1 MRKKWEDTIVY
12 LENVQKDFGWF
23 FNLDSKPFALKKALT
38 SIMRR
43 LAPIGLATT
52 ILMTGNHR
60 VWRHLIS
67 MRTSRHAEEEIRMVF
82 NKVYEQQLACYPNIY
97 QDAKTE
103 MVDGLLEVTFRN
115 EKV

>member
-1 MRKKWEDTIVY
+1 MRVRAPSVEPVVLKGRRIV
-12 LENVQKDFGWF
+12 LRTLRDNDFE
-23 FNLDSKPFALKKALT
+23 ALKKALT